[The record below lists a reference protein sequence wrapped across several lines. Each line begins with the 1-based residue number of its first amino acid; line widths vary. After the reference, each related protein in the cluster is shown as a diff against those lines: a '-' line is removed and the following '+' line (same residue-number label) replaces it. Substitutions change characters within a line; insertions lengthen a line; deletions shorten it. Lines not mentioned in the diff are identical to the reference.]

1 MYKAVVFD
9 FGNVL
14 CSLDRE
20 SFIRKAAAHSPLSER
35 DLFAA
40 LWNNGLEQDYET
52 GKFDSHGYYERIKTL
67 ASFDE
72 AYDFDTFVADFRQII
87 QPNPDGEAA
96 LVKARVLGY
105 RTFVLSN
112 TAFLHA
118 NLIFSNEILASIPE
132 LHILSYKVGVMKPNP
147 GIWLRLLEYSGLKA
161 GECFYIDDVEKYCD
175 AAKALGFGAFR
186 YDKNIHNLSQVLENI
201 VQWNC

>member
-1 MYKAVVFD
+1 MYKAIVFD

-20 SFIRKAAAHSPLSER
+20 SFITKAAAHSRLGEKE
-35 DLFAA
+35 LFSA
-40 LWNNGLEQDYET
+40 LWNNGLEQEYET
-52 GKFDSHGYYERIKTL
+52 GKFDSHGYYERIKSL
-67 ASFDE
+67 ASFDA
-72 AYDFDTFVADFRQII
+72 AYDYDAFVADFIQII

-96 LVKARVLGY
+96 LVKARDLGY

-118 NLIFSNEILASIPE
+118 NLIFSNELMATIPE

-147 GIWLRLLEYSGLKA
+147 GIWLKLLEYSGLKA
-161 GECFYIDDVEKYCD
+161 EECFYIDDVQKYCD
-175 AAKALGFGAFR
+175 AARSLGFGAFQ
-186 YDKNIHNLSQVLENI
+186 YDKNVHNLSQVIENRL
-201 VQWNC
+201 

>member
-1 MYKAVVFD
+1 MYKAIVFD

-20 SFIRKAAAHSPLSER
+20 SFITKAAARSRLSEKE
-35 DLFAA
+35 LFAT
-40 LWNNGLEQDYET
+40 LWNNGLEQEYET
-52 GKFDSHGYYERIKTL
+52 GKFDSHGYYERIKSL
-67 ASFDE
+67 ASFDVD
-72 AYDFDTFVADFRQII
+72 YDYDTFVADFRQII

-96 LVKARVLGY
+96 LVKARDLGY

-118 NLIFSNEILASIPE
+118 NLIFSNELMATIPE

-147 GIWLRLLEYSGLKA
+147 GIWQRLLEYSGLKA
-161 GECFYIDDVEKYCD
+161 EECFYIDDVEKYCD
-175 AAKALGFGAFR
+175 TARSLGFGAFQ
-186 YDKNIHNLSQVLENI
+186 YDKNVHKLSQIIENTL
-201 VQWNC
+201 Q